1 MNLDRG
7 QAAECVDDF
16 LVGEVLGSRDWMLHG
31 ERELTTGGNPRPPPM
46 TIYLEW
52 IVKAWDSI
60 PKEAISKSFNTC
72 GVTNAVDGSEDN
84 EIHCFKPDGP
94 VPTGRDLLKQARA
107 EKKIIELIE
116 EIGLSENENNNV
128 YDSEVFV
135 DG

>member
-1 MNLDRG
+1 
-7 QAAECVDDF
+7 
-16 LVGEVLGSRDWMLHG
+16 
-31 ERELTTGGNPRPPPM
+31 M

-60 PKEAISKSFNTC
+60 PKEAISKSFKTC

-107 EKKIIELIE
+107 EKKIIELVE
-116 EIGLSENENNNV
+116 EIDLAEDENNNV
-128 YDSEVFV
+128 YDTHVFQWEKSLCRKKFLKIRIYWV
-135 DG
+135 I